1 MKVWKSPVSLM
12 LGVLIKINDHYE
24 IHFMIKIRGLI
35 YQLFSQIVWLFFVGH
50 AELKNFRSPNK
61 KAQVSVIQILFVLM
75 CVCWLILVALKVQ
88 MLSCYS
94 SFAFSDAHKLKNK
107 IKRKAHRELS
117 KFMTENEFLR
127 GRSWRYFDALVCK
140 KYYLV
145 V

>member
-1 MKVWKSPVSLM
+1 M

-75 CVCWLILVALKVQ
+75 CVC
-88 MLSCYS
+88 
-94 SFAFSDAHKLKNK
+94 
-107 IKRKAHRELS
+107 
-117 KFMTENEFLR
+117 
-127 GRSWRYFDALVCK
+127 
-140 KYYLV
+140 
-145 V
+145 